1 MMINDLK
8 KYFNTYKC
16 SGIKINDLSGY
27 IINLP
32 SVKLRFCE
40 AVNTSFNV
48 PLLMNKQNLG
58 CRGAER
64 NLGFR
69 KDDDEDL
76 GSHIFE
82 NTGISIELIREMLAD
97 TSVIKDQ
104 IKNLALGITEE
115 MEKTYKPDFFIV
127 YTTALR
133 SMQFIH
139 HLAIT
144 LGVRPFIA
152 PYSLL
157 SICGNVFARGYNTGN
172 VCISFGC
179 PESRKYGGV
188 DRDEVIIGIPGEMAK
203 QLIEKS

>member
-1 MMINDLK
+1 MINDLK

-16 SGIKINDLSGY
+16 TGIKINDFSGY
-27 IINLP
+27 IVNSP
-32 SVKLRFCE
+32 STELRFCE
-40 AVNTSFNV
+40 ALSYSFNI
-48 PLLMNKQNLG
+48 PLLMNEQNMG

-69 KDDDEDL
+69 KDNDEDL
-76 GSHIFE
+76 GLHIFN
-82 NTGISIELIREMLAD
+82 NTGISIELVREMLAN
-97 TSVIKDQ
+97 TSIIKDQ
-104 IKNLALGITEE
+104 ITNLALGITEE

-127 YTTALR
+127 YTSPLR

-139 HLAIT
+139 HLAKI

-157 SICGNVFARGYNTGN
+157 SICGNVFARGYNRGN

-188 DRDEVIIGIPGEMAK
+188 DMDEVIIGIPGEMATR
-203 QLIEKS
+203 LIEKT